1 MRIYT
6 KFEIILIFEKIFYK
20 GLLIRKVAL
29 VVNFNDLFHKVQHL

>member
-20 GLLIRKVAL
+20 GLLIAL